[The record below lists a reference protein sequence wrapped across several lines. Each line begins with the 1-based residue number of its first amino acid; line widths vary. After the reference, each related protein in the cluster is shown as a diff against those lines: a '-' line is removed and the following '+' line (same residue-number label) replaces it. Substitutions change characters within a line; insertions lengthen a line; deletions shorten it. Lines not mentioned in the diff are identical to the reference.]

1 MSEAGHGL
9 SRLEREKVYVENVVR
24 QSIQKISLMLSEDI
38 AGLTLADINICI
50 EMLLSRFA
58 KILGALQRTE

>member
-9 SRLEREKVYVENVVR
+9 SRLEREQVYVENVVR

-38 AGLTLADINICI
+38 AGLTLADINIYVAV
-50 EMLLSRFA
+50 LSRFA
-58 KILGALQRTE
+58 KILGALQHTE

>member
-38 AGLTLADINICI
+38 AGLTLADINIYVAV
-50 EMLLSRFA
+50 LSRFA
-58 KILGALQRTE
+58 KILGALQHTE

>member
-9 SRLEREKVYVENVVR
+9 SRLEREQVYVENVVR

-38 AGLTLADINICI
+38 AGLTLADINIYI
-50 EMLLSRFA
+50 EMLSRFA
-58 KILGALQRTE
+58 KILGAL

>member
-38 AGLTLADINICI
+38 AGLTLADINIYI
-50 EMLLSRFA
+50 EMLSRFA
-58 KILGALQRTE
+58 KILGAL

>member
-38 AGLTLADINICI
+38 AGLTLADINIYVAV
-50 EMLLSRFA
+50 LSRFA

>member
-1 MSEAGHGL
+1 MSEARHGL

-38 AGLTLADINICI
+38 AGLTLADINIYI
-50 EMLLSRFA
+50 EMLSRFA
-58 KILGALQRTE
+58 KILGAL

>member
-38 AGLTLADINICI
+38 AGLTLADINIYI
-50 EMLLSRFA
+50 ETLSRFA
-58 KILGALQRTE
+58 KILGALQRME